1 MSQTAPQAGEPP
13 SHDALLG
20 ALARLAQASIDR
32 WDVPEGASAR
42 LINLSENATYL
53 VEAPGGWRSVLR
65 VHREGYHSKTAI
77 ASELAWMDALR
88 AEAGLV
94 TPEAIPARDGE
105 RIQTGRA
112 AGLPRERHMVMFAFI
127 EGEEPDE
134 TRDLTRPFERL
145 GEVSARLHL
154 HAMDWWPPPWFERLT
169 WDFDHILGPKPNWGD
184 WRAAPGLD
192 RESLAVL
199 ERQQETI
206 RRRLAAF
213 GQGRERYG
221 LIHADIRLA
230 NLLVSEDD
238 TRVIDF
244 DDCGWGWFL
253 YDVATALSFI
263 EDSPQVPALVDAWL
277 RGYRRVRALG
287 REDEAEIAT
296 FVMLRRMALLAWIGS
311 HGETD
316 LARSLGAPYTHGS
329 CALAEEY
336 LRGFG

>member
-1 MSQTAPQAGEPP
+1 MSQTAPQAAETP
-13 SHDALLG
+13 SHEALLA
-20 ALARLAQASIDR
+20 ALARLAQVSLDR
-32 WDVPEGASAR
+32 WDVPEGATTR

-53 VEAPGGWRSVLR
+53 VEAPGGFRSVLR

-88 AEAGLV
+88 AEAGLT

-105 RIQTGRA
+105 RIQTDRV

-134 TRDLTRPFERL
+134 TRDLILPFERL

-154 HAMDWWPPPWFERLT
+154 HAMGWRPPPWFERLT
-169 WDFDHILGPKPNWGD
+169 WDFDHILGETPNWGD
-184 WRAAPGLD
+184 WRAAPGMD
-192 RESLAVL
+192 REALALL
-199 ERQQETI
+199 ERQQEAI
-206 RRRLAAF
+206 RRRLIAF

-244 DDCGWGWFL
+244 DDSGFGWFL

-263 EDSPQVPALVDAWL
+263 EDSPNVPALVDAWA

-287 REDEAEIAT
+287 AEDEAEIPT
-296 FVMLRRMALLAWIGS
+296 FIMLRRMALLAWIGS

-316 LARSLGAPYTHGS
+316 LARQVGAPYTYGS

-336 LRGFG
+336 LRRFG